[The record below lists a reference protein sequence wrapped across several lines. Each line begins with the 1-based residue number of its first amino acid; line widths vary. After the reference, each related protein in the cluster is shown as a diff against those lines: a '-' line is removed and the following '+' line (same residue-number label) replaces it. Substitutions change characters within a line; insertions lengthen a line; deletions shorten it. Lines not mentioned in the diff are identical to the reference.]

1 MVQFLG
7 GPVWS
12 LLLDSMILMG
22 PSQLRIFYEYDKG
35 ITCKGKYFTLKIKRT
50 KKITFA
56 LFLLTNNH
64 SVLYQY
70 TRKVNP

>member
-1 MVQFLG
+1 MQVYAG
-7 GPVWS
+7 GGLDDPYGS
-12 LLLDSMILMG
+12 LPTQDILWV
-22 PSQLRIFYEYDKG
+22 YDKG

-70 TRKVNP
+70 TKKVNP